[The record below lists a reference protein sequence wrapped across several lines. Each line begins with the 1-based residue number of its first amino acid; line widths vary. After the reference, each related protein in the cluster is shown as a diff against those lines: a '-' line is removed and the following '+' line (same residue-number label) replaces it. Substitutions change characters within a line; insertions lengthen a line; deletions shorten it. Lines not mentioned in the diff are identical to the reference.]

1 MIDDINESLNQ
12 GYLSNEQVQIVFARL
27 NQKLTYRQ
35 LVDIFKLSYQN
46 VLFHCLKR
54 TCLLQYWASGMLGD
68 GTEYLSMIDMDTFEN
83 IISQAAEENNCI
95 PAMYAVSLAYYLKKK
110 KKEF

>member
-35 LVDIFKLSYQN
+35 LVDIFKLSCQN
-46 VLFHCLKR
+46 VLVHCLKR
-54 TCLLQYWASGMLGD
+54 TCQLQYWASGMLGD
-68 GTEYLSMIDMDTFEN
+68 GTDYLSMLDMDIFEN
-83 IISQAAEENNCI
+83 IIGQTDENNYI
-95 PAMYAVSLAYYLKKK
+95 PAMYAVSLAYYYYY
-110 KKEF
+110 